1 MHDILSPDQFL
12 LPLFWVAFRPLLF
25 PQNFKYCPRHYLQ
38 WITLLPISQKE
49 KKKRYNQKRN
59 SPFPHI
65 CAHKRSL
72 HHSQPLQVSIIST
85 GFCRLKVLSSVFPSL
100 LDHYQELTHG
110 NISGSSKITLS
121 LSSACL
127 CYLIFLIPFTT
138 KLLEKTLS

>member
-1 MHDILSPDQFL
+1 MTFYPLTSSFSRSSGWLSGLSSFL
-12 LPLFWVAFRPLLF
+12 KTSSIASVTIYSGSPCFLFHR
-25 PQNFKYCPRHYLQ
+25 K
-38 WITLLPISQKE
+38 K

-65 CAHKRSL
+65 CARKLSL

-138 KLLEKTLS
+138 KLLEKNLS